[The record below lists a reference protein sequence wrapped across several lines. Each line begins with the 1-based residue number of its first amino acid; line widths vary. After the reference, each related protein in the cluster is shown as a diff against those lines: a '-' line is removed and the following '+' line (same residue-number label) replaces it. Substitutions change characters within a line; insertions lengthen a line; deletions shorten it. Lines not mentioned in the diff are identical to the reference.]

1 MNFILTK
8 FIYPLEEKLEIA
20 DGYYFDN
27 PRTSEEIKYVEK
39 FIRKASPFPPNDR
52 AVGEEGYI
60 TIDYLL
66 SKLKEKYRNDPQVE
80 KRINVCKY
88 KNPYYKAASMWVILR
103 LKGED
108 TIVRD
113 YYAQARKIH
122 CKIDAL
128 TLLSFEEYDR
138 YDFSVLISGEL
149 SSLYEEEILEKTKNS
164 IIESFVEVTNDKRKE
179 KGKSRFYG
187 FINYY
192 RGISEINKKIQGNPN
207 TELLEYVMESLQTLR
222 KNFDLKMKFV
232 SIVSI
237 IELLLTHCPDN
248 TRYNVEDSINRQFKN
263 KVALICHLYDES
275 SNFELITKECDH
287 IYSLR
292 SDVAHGNFNK
302 FPKDLER
309 YYAFC
314 KENNYTTISEFDKI
328 IALEVLIKRTMK
340 YMVTIFNMYLNDYK
354 LLEIVKNV

>member
-27 PRTSEEIKYVEK
+27 PRTSEEVKYVEK

-80 KRINVCKY
+80 KRINICKY
-88 KNPYYKAASMWVILR
+88 KDPYYKAASMWVILR

-164 IIESFVEVTNDKRKE
+164 II
-179 KGKSRFYG
+179 
-187 FINYY
+187 
-192 RGISEINKKIQGNPN
+192 
-207 TELLEYVMESLQTLR
+207 
-222 KNFDLKMKFV
+222 
-232 SIVSI
+232 
-237 IELLLTHCPDN
+237 
-248 TRYNVEDSINRQFKN
+248 
-263 KVALICHLYDES
+263 
-275 SNFELITKECDH
+275 
-287 IYSLR
+287 
-292 SDVAHGNFNK
+292 
-302 FPKDLER
+302 
-309 YYAFC
+309 
-314 KENNYTTISEFDKI
+314 
-328 IALEVLIKRTMK
+328 
-340 YMVTIFNMYLNDYK
+340 
-354 LLEIVKNV
+354 